1 MTRLSLPEIVEAV
14 VRLQCVVE
22 AVRSRS
28 SSRSELTAV
37 GNELAA
43 SEDAADVVEGDD
55 NVPGRLLDG

>member
-1 MTRLSLPEIVEAV
+1 MTRLSLPEVVEAV

-28 SSRSELTAV
+28 SSRRRMVVV
-37 GNELAA
+37 GNKLAA
-43 SEDAADVVEGDD
+43 PEAAAEVVEAVD